1 MDIAAIPDKVA
12 IVAPLSSPPPW
23 PARSTSAT
31 RRAGRPRERDSGCLT
46 ALARAPAALFE
57 LVGIR

>member
-12 IVAPLSSPPPW
+12 IVAPLSSPRPW
-23 PARSTSAT
+23 SARSTSAT
-31 RRAGRPRERDSGCLT
+31 RRAEGRERDSGRLT

-57 LVGIR
+57 SVGIR

>member
-12 IVAPLSSPPPW
+12 IVAPLSSPRPW

-31 RRAGRPRERDSGCLT
+31 RRAGRPRERLRLPDRP
-46 ALARAPAALFE
+46 RACPGRSFRIGGYSL
-57 LVGIR
+57 